1 MSESK
6 LGLSPARSQPLWVQT
21 QPGSRE
27 QGSPS
32 RAGRTPGLLSASRL
46 SRAGSPRSR
55 RGARTLELRGCL
67 WNPAP
72 LASRVPR
79 RGSLRDALSPG
90 TAAEQGNCS
99 PGSPGMTRG
108 MQAGLP
114 GSLSQRGE
122 CPFSISVPEGNFSC
136 QTKSCRTFVKVRT
149 AAAQSGWGGGGL
161 AQGLPAR
168 GPRPLTSGE

>member
-72 LASRVPR
+72 LASRAPAEGASETRSAPGPPR
-79 RGSLRDALSPG
+79 NKV
-90 TAAEQGNCS
+90 TAALGAPAR
-99 PGSPGMTRG
+99 PGECRQDSRAPCHSV
-108 MQAGLP
+108 ASVP
-114 GSLSQRGE
+114 SLSVSQKETSLAKR
-122 CPFSISVPEGNFSC
+122 
-136 QTKSCRTFVKVRT
+136 K
-149 AAAQSGWGGGGL
+149 AA
-161 AQGLPAR
+161 
-168 GPRPLTSGE
+168 GPL